1 MDTQFE
7 EMHRQMQTLK
17 EKLDKQEMVSDR
29 LLRKSY
35 RSGLNSL
42 QWQARR
48 QTILGVVAVL
58 MPVIFPIIG
67 FSTVFFIISE
77 VLMAACLIATV
88 VVNSRLPRM
97 DQDLVSAARDL
108 TRFKAGY
115 VDWLKYGIV
124 IAIFWLSWL
133 VTETIVRDF
142 LLSEMK
148 IAFLLGGAVGAVL
161 GVVFGLKMRS
171 QIIRSAEDLIAQI
184 EELEG

>member
-124 IAIFWLSWL
+124 IAIFLLSWL

-142 LLSEMK
+142 SSEMK
-148 IAFLLGGAVGAVL
+148 IAFLAGVSAGAVL
-161 GVVFGLKMRS
+161 GAVFGLKMRN
-171 QIIRSAEDLIAQI
+171 QIIRSAEEIIAQI